1 MNYLSPHQVLF
12 LHARLIEETG
22 GSHGV
27 RDMGLMLS
35 ALGRPQATFEDEDLH
50 PTIYEKAAV
59 LADSLINSHP
69 FVDGNKRT
77 GIGAAVLFLSINGY
91 VLTPLTRNSSISPC
105 EWHRRKPRMMKLP
118 LGSKLIQN
126 RSKRT
131 DLS

>member
-12 LHARLIEETG
+12 LHARLVEETG

-27 RDMGLMLS
+27 RDMGMMLS

-59 LADSLINSHP
+59 LADSLINNHP

-91 VLTPLTRNSSISPC
+91 VLTASNEELLNITMRMAQKKTPYDEVATWFETHSKPL
-105 EWHRRKPRMMKLP
+105 EK
-118 LGSKLIQN
+118 
-126 RSKRT
+126 
-131 DLS
+131 D

>member
-59 LADSLINSHP
+59 LADSLINNHP

-91 VLTPLTRNSSISPC
+91 LFTASNEELLNITMRIVQKQTSHNEVAAWFETHSKPL
-105 EWHRRKPRMMKLP
+105 EK
-118 LGSKLIQN
+118 
-126 RSKRT
+126 
-131 DLS
+131 D